1 MSATSPSISASV
13 HVTKSGQAEQIIS
26 STAKYAAGVG
36 AVVAFLPIPIVDI
49 AAVAALQWKMVK
61 DIAEADGATIQGNRG
76 KAVIGAALGAL
87 LPARLGFG
95 GLGYAISTI
104 PGGSIFSLAT
114 VPAFNYA
121 STVAVGRVFHKHFA
135 SGGTLLNFD
144 VDSMKDDLLSEY
156 KKASDKY
163 KRH

>member
-1 MSATSPSISASV
+1 MSATV
-13 HVTKSGQAEQIIS
+13 QVTKSGQADQIIS

-36 AVVAFLPIPIVDI
+36 AVVSFLPIPIVDI

-61 DIAEADGATIQGNRG
+61 DIAEADGATIKGNYG
-76 KAVIGAALGAL
+76 KTVIGAALGAL

-95 GLGYAISTI
+95 GIGYAISTI
-104 PGGSIFSLAT
+104 PFGSIFSLAT

-144 VDSMKDDLLSEY
+144 LDSMKPELLSEY
-156 KKASDKY
+156 KKASVSY
-163 KRH
+163 KKS